1 MTEAM
6 GIVTA
11 EVSLWDPKVC
21 RSFVAGTCVHDLFAN
36 TVSSHF
42 STGHSLSRTVGC

>member
-1 MTEAM
+1 M

-36 TVSSHF
+36 TVSNSP
-42 STGHSLSRTVGC
+42 LKLNLER